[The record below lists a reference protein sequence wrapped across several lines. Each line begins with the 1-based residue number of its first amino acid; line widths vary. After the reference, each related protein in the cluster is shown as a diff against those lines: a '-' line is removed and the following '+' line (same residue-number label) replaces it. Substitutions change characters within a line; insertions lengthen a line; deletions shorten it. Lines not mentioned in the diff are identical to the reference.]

1 MCPRFQSSSVSLVL
15 IYFSLG
21 FRVTDLNHL
30 LLLLLVH
37 HIEDLFNEGLLEEQR
52 RDLSSLV

>member
-1 MCPRFQSSSVSLVL
+1 MSPIL
-15 IYFSLG
+15 IIVCEFSFIQFSLG

>member
-1 MCPRFQSSSVSLVL
+1 MSLVL